1 MTTDDVT
8 PSAATEVVASVLDS
22 AIVTHEA
29 EKILEDK
36 LTQDDGVNED
46 VQDMD
51 VVVMK
56 EEASAKLNPEAKEFK
71 MMNVEAKEFKM
82 LNANAPEFTSPS
94 LDPTMAP
101 TGASPALDA
110 QAVMQVAP
118 ASAQLNASAPA
129 FTPSP

>member
-22 AIVTHEA
+22 AIATHEA
-29 EKILEDK
+29 EKIVEDK

-46 VQDMD
+46 VQDLD
-51 VVVMK
+51 VVVK

-71 MMNVEAKEFKM
+71 MMNAEAKEFKM

-101 TGASPALDA
+101 TGDA